1 MASPITA
8 RTTVREAV
16 ASYPGAERIFD
27 KHGLT
32 GCGGPDGPAEPIGFF
47 AAVHHVDPQQ
57 LIAELNEYAASLDRT
72 APQPRAAV
80 DAEAHTYRLFL
91 TTSLALALS
100 AGVTSGIA
108 AAMTGG
114 GWGALRGEAW
124 LALVQT
130 HGHIQV
136 FGYLVLFI
144 MGIALH
150 VLPRFKGQQPP
161 DRRLLRATYW
171 LMLTGVLMR
180 ALAQPHGQGFLR
192 WLLGVSALT
201 EVAGVSLFAAL
212 VAGIFWRARARR
224 ESFDRFVQAATA
236 WLVAVAGINAY
247 LTLRAALDGQRVLNV
262 AGDAALLEAG
272 VYGFVVLFVLGV
284 SFRTLPFFLS
294 LKPAHGWLR
303 DAAFAAI
310 VLALPL
316 RVAAVWAPQFGRYGW
331 TNPADYIATFTLA
344 LGVVAAAV
352 ALRVFESPVAAAP
365 PVEAP
370 PAYRTVVQAAY
381 AWLLA
386 GVSLDVYWRLRELD
400 GGFTPF
406 YAAGA
411 IRHAFLLGFAT
422 LMIMAMAYRTVPVFS
437 GRALRWPAGVP
448 ASYLLVVAAGVLRV
462 FPVAF
467 TLAPSKL
474 DFKLLTAGGVLLF
487 FGLGAFSVEL
497 ATSMFARFA
506 APAAPLAA
514 PVEATLPGTAR
525 PAVPASADPGTGV
538 PEAGPAATVTKREG
552 ARQTAGP
559 MRADMTVAE
568 ALALSPIVLT
578 VLLDYGFGP
587 IADPEMR
594 ARVAPTITIGR
605 AATFLSAD
613 PDALVDTLNMA
624 IGGTRRTEPGD
635 GVAPI
640 GVQLIDTTVTEE
652 AVSAALKTCYD
663 PEIPVNIVDLGLVY
677 GVVVR
682 DAYTHVTMTLTAPGC
697 PMADEVEEQVRAA
710 LLGVHGIETVDVDL
724 VEQPAWTPERMSPAA
739 RIAVGW

>member
-1 MASPITA
+1 MAGPITT

-16 ASYPGAERIFD
+16 ASCPGAEQIFD

-47 AAVHHVDPQQ
+47 AAVHHVDPRQ
-57 LIAELNEYAASLDRT
+57 LVAELNEYAASLVRT
-72 APQPRAAV
+72 GVRPRRAV
-80 DAEAHTYRLFL
+80 DAGGHTYPLFL
-91 TTSLALALS
+91 TTSLVLALG

-114 GWGALRGEAW
+114 GWGGLRGEAW

-150 VLPRFKGQQPP
+150 VLPRFKGQAPP
-161 DRRLLRATYW
+161 DRRLVLATYW
-171 LMLTGVLMR
+171 TMLAGVLMR

-192 WLLGVSALT
+192 WLLGASALV
-201 EVAGVSLFAAL
+201 EIAGVALFAAL
-212 VAGIFWRARARR
+212 VAGIFWRARDKR
-224 ESFDRFVQAATA
+224 EPFDRFVQAATA
-236 WLVAVAGINAY
+236 WLAALAGINAY
-247 LTLRAALDGQRVLNV
+247 LTLRAAVDGQRVLNV
-262 AGDAALLEAG
+262 AGDAALLEGA

-284 SFRTLPFFLS
+284 SFRALPFFLS
-294 LKPAHGWLR
+294 LRPAYGWLR

-310 VLALPL
+310 VVALPL
-316 RVAAVWAPQFGRYGW
+316 RVAAVWAPEFGRYGW
-331 TNPADYIATFTLA
+331 TSQVDYVATFTLA
-344 LGVVAAAV
+344 VGVAAAAA
-352 ALRVFESPVAAAP
+352 ALRVFESPTSDAP
-365 PVEAP
+365 TVEAP
-370 PAYRTVVQAAY
+370 PAYRSMVQTAY
-381 AWLLA
+381 AWLLIGA
-386 GVSLDVYWRLRELD
+386 ALDVYWRLRELD

-448 ASYLLVVAAGVLRV
+448 ASYLMVAAAGVLRV

-467 TLAPSKL
+467 TPAPSKL

-487 FGLGAFSVEL
+487 FGLGTFFVEL
-497 ATSMFARFA
+497 TTSMFARFA
-506 APAAPLAA
+506 AAAEGAAGAATPAPLDQRTRA
-514 PVEATLPGTAR
+514 PEGGPDPTETGRAGGRR
-525 PAVPASADPGTGV
+525 PA
-538 PEAGPAATVTKREG
+538 GPVR
-552 ARQTAGP
+552 R
-559 MRADMTVAE
+559 DMTVAE

-594 ARVAPTITIGR
+594 ARMAPTITLER
-605 AATFLSAD
+605 AAAFLSAD

-624 IGGTRRTEPGD
+624 IGRTPQPERGEA
-635 GVAPI
+635 VAPI
-640 GVQLIDTTVTEE
+640 DIKLIETTVTEE
-652 AVSAALKTCYD
+652 AVRTALKTCND

-677 GVVVR
+677 GVAVR
-682 DAYTHVTMTLTAPGC
+682 DAYAHVRMTLTAPGC
-697 PMADEVEEQVRAA
+697 PMADEVEEQVRGA
-710 LLGVHGIETVDVDL
+710 LLGVHGIETVDVDV

-739 RIAVGW
+739 RAAVGW